1 MDSISNLTL
10 ARSGGVGR
18 TEEKQEVW
26 AGAPATDTTIPDAK
40 TDLGVNFGGQMPTLE
55 TPKLLDS
62 LEVIS
67 TLSSEAIMTMLGFD
81 ERKSAVESGLTAI
94 ETRREQRAE
103 YNKQKIEQLQ
113 EQAEKA
119 KSKGLL
125 DKIKEAFSYIG
136 MALGAI
142 AAIGACLTGNP
153 LAIAGAALIM
163 ISLADQIASTASG
176 GKVSIAAGF
185 AKLAEATGGNQ
196 QAAAIAGQVF
206 SMVIGLTGGILSGV
220 GVAKSVAD
228 VKSAIGTVNLATQV
242 LSGVT
247 TVANSSVSIAS
258 SFIERDI
265 DNLKADQ
272 KLIEAILMRMQVAQ
286 EWDEEQIK
294 KIMEKCQA
302 MTEGVREI
310 LDDCN
315 QSLATTMTTAPSMA

>member
-1 MDSISNLTL
+1 
-10 ARSGGVGR
+10 
-18 TEEKQEVW
+18 
-26 AGAPATDTTIPDAK
+26 
-40 TDLGVNFGGQMPTLE
+40 MPTLE

-286 EWDEEQIK
+286 E
-294 KIMEKCQA
+294 
-302 MTEGVREI
+302 
-310 LDDCN
+310 
-315 QSLATTMTTAPSMA
+315 